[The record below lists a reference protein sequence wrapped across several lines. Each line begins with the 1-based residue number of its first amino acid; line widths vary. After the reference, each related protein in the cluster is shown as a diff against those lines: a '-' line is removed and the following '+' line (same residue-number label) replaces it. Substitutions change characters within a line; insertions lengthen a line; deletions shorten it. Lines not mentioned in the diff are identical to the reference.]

1 MNKDLLR
8 MLSPT
13 GPFETSLAPAARTSS
28 ANGTGV
34 DLQGYDGAVAIIDVG
49 AFTDG
54 SHVITLEH
62 ATASGGTFT
71 TVAAPDLIGTL
82 PTINQVGNGNQTYKA
97 GYVGTKRF
105 LRAVTTVA
113 NGSTGCV
120 YGITIVRGC
129 RRHAPAGLD

>member
-1 MNKDLLR
+1 MNTDLLR
-8 MLSPT
+8 KLSPT
-13 GPFETSLAPAARTSS
+13 GPFESSLAPAARAAS

-34 DLQGYDGAVAIIDVG
+34 DLQGYEGAVVIVAAG

-71 TVAAPDLIGTL
+71 TVSSPELIGTL
-82 PTINQVGNGNQTYKA
+82 PTINQVGGGNQTYKA

-105 LRAVTTVA
+105 VRAVTTVA

-120 YGITIVRGC
+120 YGVTILRGAK
-129 RRHAPAGLD
+129 RHNPSAD